1 MSNPPQVIP
10 IQLDLD
16 YGFEIDDDFEMP
28 TTSSESGLVGTLL
41 GLLKSPLVIGGI
53 AVVVFGIVA
62 ALMLTS
68 GSLNPFGAPKLNHNG
83 ALAGDSGEVSEE
95 LVAQP
100 KLEGEGDDEEDTS
113 EEEEKE
119 EPLPEYGTIS
129 YSSSGAVYHNAPTT
143 VTIAIGERSGA
154 LTISMGILADPVTAD
169 ALLQEGLA
177 VNLLKIESAQS
188 LDFGPYL
195 EWQLPGLVTK
205 DFKQRLADKFP
216 DLEVDGIMLRD
227 FRLTQS

>member
-16 YGFEIDDDFEMP
+16 DCDLDDDFEMP
-28 TTSSESGLVGTLL
+28 TKKSESGLVGTVL
-41 GLLKSPLVIGGI
+41 GLLKSPFVIGGI
-53 AVVVFGIVA
+53 AVVVIGIVA

-68 GSLNPFGAPKLNHNG
+68 GSLNPFGTPKLNHNG
-83 ALAGDSGEVSEE
+83 ALAGDSGEVSDE

-100 KLEGEGDDEEDTS
+100 KLEGEGDDEDDTS
-113 EEEEKE
+113 EEEEEKE
-119 EPLPEYGTIS
+119 EPLPEYGSIS
-129 YSSSGAVYHNAPTT
+129 YSSSGAVYHTAPTT
-143 VTIAIGERSGA
+143 VTVTIGERTGD

-169 ALLQEGLA
+169 FLLQEGLA
-177 VNLLKIESAQS
+177 VNLLKIESAQN

-195 EWQLPGLVTK
+195 EWQMPGLITK
-205 DFKQRLADKFP
+205 DFRQRLAQKYP
-216 DLEVDGIMLRD
+216 ELPVDGIMLRD